1 MLTQLDLR
9 NIIRIEE
16 NRKEVNKM
24 NARIEAVRKHEGLT
38 QEQFA
43 DRINLSRNYLW
54 MLENGSRTPSDR
66 TISDICREFG
76 VREAW
81 LRTGEGEMFVQDTQ
95 SEQVAAFLADL
106 TKDDS
111 DTFKKRFV
119 EMLAGLSPADWE
131 LLERMAEKLTQKK
144 RGKPVKASLA
154 WWLVAY
160 PIRWLA
166 YTHTSRSWRKSA
178 FSSSFRMALM
188 VSCRVMLQSSDWVYV
203 QEHYTTIRR

>member
-1 MLTQLDLR
+1 M
-9 NIIRIEE
+9 NERIKKILEE
-16 NRKEVNKM
+16 L
-24 NARIEAVRKHEGLT
+24 GLKKV
-38 QEQFA
+38 EFA
-43 DRINLSRNYLW
+43 ERLHISRPYASELCS
-54 MLENGSRTPSDR
+54 GAKAPSDR

-81 LRTGEGEMFVQDTQ
+81 LRNGEVEMFVQDTQ

-144 RGKPVKASLA
+144 EESP
-154 WWLVAY
+154 
-160 PIRWLA
+160 
-166 YTHTSRSWRKSA
+166 
-178 FSSSFRMALM
+178 
-188 VSCRVMLQSSDWVYV
+188 
-203 QEHYTTIRR
+203 

>member
-1 MLTQLDLR
+1 M
-9 NIIRIEE
+9 NERIKKILEE
-16 NRKEVNKM
+16 L
-24 NARIEAVRKHEGLT
+24 GLKKV
-38 QEQFA
+38 EFA
-43 DRINLSRNYLW
+43 ERLHISRPYASELCS
-54 MLENGSRTPSDR
+54 GAKAPSDR

-95 SEQVAAFLADL
+95 SEQLAAFLADL

-144 RGKPVKASLA
+144 EESP
-154 WWLVAY
+154 
-160 PIRWLA
+160 
-166 YTHTSRSWRKSA
+166 
-178 FSSSFRMALM
+178 
-188 VSCRVMLQSSDWVYV
+188 
-203 QEHYTTIRR
+203 

>member
-1 MLTQLDLR
+1 M
-9 NIIRIEE
+9 NERIKKILEE
-16 NRKEVNKM
+16 R
-24 NARIEAVRKHEGLT
+24 GLKKV
-38 QEQFA
+38 EFA
-43 DRINLSRNYLW
+43 ERLHISRPYASELCS
-54 MLENGSRTPSDR
+54 GAKAPSDR

-119 EMLAGLSPADWE
+119 EMLAGLSPADWG

-144 RGKPVKASLA
+144 EESP
-154 WWLVAY
+154 
-160 PIRWLA
+160 
-166 YTHTSRSWRKSA
+166 
-178 FSSSFRMALM
+178 
-188 VSCRVMLQSSDWVYV
+188 
-203 QEHYTTIRR
+203 

>member
-43 DRINLSRNYLW
+43 DR
-54 MLENGSRTPSDR
+54 
-66 TISDICREFG
+66 
-76 VREAW
+76 
-81 LRTGEGEMFVQDTQ
+81 
-95 SEQVAAFLADL
+95 
-106 TKDDS
+106 
-111 DTFKKRFV
+111 TFKKRFV

-144 RGKPVKASLA
+144 EESP
-154 WWLVAY
+154 
-160 PIRWLA
+160 
-166 YTHTSRSWRKSA
+166 
-178 FSSSFRMALM
+178 
-188 VSCRVMLQSSDWVYV
+188 
-203 QEHYTTIRR
+203 

>member
-1 MLTQLDLR
+1 MNER
-9 NIIRIEE
+9 IKKIIEE
-16 NRKEVNKM
+16 LGLKKVDFANRLH
-24 NARIEAVRKHEGLT
+24 IS
-38 QEQFA
+38 QPFA
-43 DRINLSRNYLW
+43 SELCS
-54 MLENGSRTPSDR
+54 GAKAPSDR
-66 TISDICREFG
+66 TISDSCREFG

-144 RGKPVKASLA
+144 EESP
-154 WWLVAY
+154 
-160 PIRWLA
+160 
-166 YTHTSRSWRKSA
+166 
-178 FSSSFRMALM
+178 
-188 VSCRVMLQSSDWVYV
+188 
-203 QEHYTTIRR
+203 

>member
-1 MLTQLDLR
+1 M
-9 NIIRIEE
+9 NERIKKILEE
-16 NRKEVNKM
+16 L
-24 NARIEAVRKHEGLT
+24 GLKKV
-38 QEQFA
+38 EFA
-43 DRINLSRNYLW
+43 ERLHISRPYASELCS
-54 MLENGSRTPSDR
+54 GAKAPSDR
-66 TISDICREFG
+66 TVSDICREFG

-144 RGKPVKASLA
+144 EESP
-154 WWLVAY
+154 
-160 PIRWLA
+160 
-166 YTHTSRSWRKSA
+166 
-178 FSSSFRMALM
+178 
-188 VSCRVMLQSSDWVYV
+188 
-203 QEHYTTIRR
+203 

>member
-1 MLTQLDLR
+1 M
-9 NIIRIEE
+9 NERIKKILEE
-16 NRKEVNKM
+16 L
-24 NARIEAVRKHEGLT
+24 GLKKV
-38 QEQFA
+38 EFA
-43 DRINLSRNYLW
+43 ERLHISRPYASELCS
-54 MLENGSRTPSDR
+54 GAKAPSNR

-144 RGKPVKASLA
+144 EESP
-154 WWLVAY
+154 
-160 PIRWLA
+160 
-166 YTHTSRSWRKSA
+166 
-178 FSSSFRMALM
+178 
-188 VSCRVMLQSSDWVYV
+188 
-203 QEHYTTIRR
+203 